1 MLLKLLQLIPLLN
14 RLAKLFE
21 DWWYERQKR
30 LYKSEGNLE
39 GRADARAEAQARAK
53 EEVAEI
59 TKTQEL
65 VKSKTDEEINAKLK
79 QGFGD

>member
-1 MLLKLLQLIPLLN
+1 MLKLLQLIPLLN

-21 DWWYERQKR
+21 DWWHERQKR
-30 LYKSEGNLE
+30 LYKAEGNQE
-39 GRADARAEAQARAK
+39 GRAEAKAEAQARAK

-59 TKTQEL
+59 KETQKS
-65 VKSKTDEEINAKLK
+65 VQSKTDEEINARLK